1 MFELNLF
8 TLFCNVFKKIK
19 SKKFLK
25 QIGKEKK
32 KEKIICSRPAAARDP
47 SMQVHHPYGDQG
59 ASESCKFSVVPS
71 HALSKTQL
79 SEDE

>member
-1 MFELNLF
+1 M
-8 TLFCNVFKKIK
+8 FKKIK
-19 SKKFLK
+19 NKKFLK

-32 KEKIICSRPAAARDP
+32 RKIICSRPAAARDP

-59 ASESCKFSVVPS
+59 TSESCKFSVVLS